1 MGDGESSLH
10 DLDKTGITIPAG
22 LNDIPYT
29 YMYIGVHYSKAT
41 FGYVIT
47 YTHHDIHCNT
57 YIYISRRC
65 DYCWTGSGLQLSVG
79 LGFGVFIRCWLR
91 VCNILQPPGFVQH
104 KGYLLGYLWD
114 KIFVYGL
121 YMVFYGFKLHFK
133 KMVYVIGTID

>member
-57 YIYISRRC
+57 YIYIYIYLGVAITAGLAQASNC
-65 DYCWTGSGLQLSVG
+65 PWVLALESSSGA
-79 LGFGVFIRCWLR
+79 GFGSVTSCNHQGLSNTRDIYWDIYGIR
-91 VCNILQPPGFVQH
+91 
-104 KGYLLGYLWD
+104 Y
-114 KIFVYGL
+114 L
-121 YMVFYGFKLHFK
+121 YMVCIWFSMVLNYISK
-133 KMVYVIGTID
+133 KWFM